1 VKGELPPF
9 EVHFTEGIEHFNA
22 GRFWEAHES
31 WEVLWLASTSEVRQ
45 FLQGLIQLAAAYL
58 HMGRSNH
65 SGAMRLFDSALGRL
79 QPFPPFY
86 CGLELEAPRL
96 EAATARALAADSLK
110 SSAPGIECGLQPAP
124 PRLAL
129 RADWRSHI
137 PRAEPW

>member
-1 VKGELPPF
+1 VKGELPTF
-9 EVHFTEGIEHFNA
+9 EFHFTEGIEHFNA

-65 SGAMRLFDSALGRL
+65 SGALRLFDSALGRL
-79 QPFPPFY
+79 EAFPSSY
-86 CGLELEAPRL
+86 YGLELEAPRI

-110 SSAPGIECGLQPAP
+110 PAASGKQAGLQPAP
-124 PRLAL
+124 PRLEL

-137 PRAEPW
+137 PRTEPW